1 MQEPPTPDVPRVP
14 MEELVTPEPAAT
26 PLWLRAAS
34 EALHANASVADAASP
49 ELTLQE
55 MKTLLVLQQSQ
66 LDKLAHFVHSEQQK
80 MQQERQQM
88 QQERQQM
95 RQERQEM
102 QQERQQMRQ
111 ERQEMRQEWQQMQR
125 ECLGRQLAQSPGSA
139 GEPAAGDSQASHKT
153 CDHTGAAQQAQGTSQ
168 PASSAPPA
176 AAAPAVAAP
185 AVAAPEAAQ
194 HAARRAVYIA
204 RQRYN
209 KLYASEEKKLWEK
222 RTYNEHGTPN
232 WFKPNPSDN
241 SNFPTLVSARM
252 EVERL
257 EKEEAHQREAHEAEA
272 KQRKLLEARLE
283 VLGTRNPDTLAVMG
297 DLALMLWEH
306 GKHAEAKEL
315 GEEVGF
321 YRTGLGPP
329 Y

>member
-1 MQEPPTPDVPRVP
+1 MRQAAVAAAREVSAAIASGMDLGSSSSTAAVEGVAAGAAAPPWPSEVGRAQVTLFI
-14 MEELVTPEPAAT
+14 EKLVMAVGSLQHLSVNSVVGEVERALLPQRPPNALRPHKAWLKLHIDAAVQKRQQA
-26 PLWLRAAS
+26 RARLNVNEGKGVA
-34 EALHANASVADAASP
+34 AAANAAIPAPAP
-49 ELTLQE
+49 APA
-55 MKTLLVLQQSQ
+55 LL
-66 LDKLAHFVHSEQQK
+66 LA
-80 MQQERQQM
+80 
-88 QQERQQM
+88 
-95 RQERQEM
+95 
-102 QQERQQMRQ
+102 
-111 ERQEMRQEWQQMQR
+111 
-125 ECLGRQLAQSPGSA
+125 
-139 GEPAAGDSQASHKT
+139 
-153 CDHTGAAQQAQGTSQ
+153 

-176 AAAPAVAAP
+176 AAAPAA
-185 AVAAPEAAQ
+185 AAPEAAL

-241 SNFPTLVSARM
+241 SRWPTLVSARM

-315 GEEVGF
+315 GHEVQAACGF
-321 YRTGLGPP
+321 YTQRTACGK
-329 Y
+329 